1 MMANLTSPLIADA
14 AIRRKAFFH
23 FGPPG
28 IRAVVSGMK
37 LFGRVLPARHVGSVD
52 VFLEAMLDAKPGDIL
67 VADNAGR
74 LDEACV
80 GDLVALEAHAHGL
93 GGIVIW
99 GAHRD
104 TSELRDIG
112 LPLFSYGTWPSGPLR
127 LDERPADAL
136 SAARFGDAIVTGE
149 HMVFAD
155 DDGVVFIRAA
165 EADALV
171 ATAEEIFARER
182 AQADRVR
189 NGVRLVEQFHFR
201 DYLAAR
207 QLDPNLTLRAHLRGL
222 QAEVEE

>member
-1 MMANLTSPLIADA
+1 MTNLTSPLIADA
-14 AIRRKAFFH
+14 AIRRKAFFR

-28 IRAVVSGMK
+28 IRAVTSGMK
-37 LFGRVLPARHVGSVD
+37 IFGRVLPARHAGSVD

-67 VADNAGR
+67 VADNAGL

-80 GDLVALEAHAHGL
+80 GDLVTLEARSHGL

-104 TSELRDIG
+104 TAELREIG
-112 LPLFSYGTWPSGPLR
+112 LPLFSYGTWPCGPLR

-136 SAARFGDAIVTGE
+136 ASARFGDAVVTRE

-189 NGVRLVEQFHFR
+189 EGITLVEQFHFR
-201 DYLAAR
+201 DYLAAM
-207 QLDPNLTLRAHLRGL
+207 QLNPSLTFRAHLRGL
-222 QAEVEE
+222 KGEIEE